1 VLTAADVPSPMKSPS
16 SYRWL
21 WIGALAAALAL
32 RIFFIFTTNPMAG
45 DSSMYE
51 ELAKNWRSSGI
62 FGLALDQDTPTPVDI
77 RTPGYPAF
85 LAAASEV
92 FRDGVRAQILVQ
104 IVVDVGTCLL
114 AAMLAGWLAPPERRK
129 RAMLIAVWLAAL
141 CPFLA
146 NYSAVVLAEVLAAF
160 WTAAALVLLAGA
172 CAGTGHVNWR
182 HAASAS
188 AANDVPRNR
197 LLSFLSNR
205 WFLGGLAVGC
215 GTLVRPETPLL
226 LIALALLL
234 MWRWRR
240 VADWGKLARAG
251 ALTAVG
257 LVLPLAPWTARNAI
271 TLHEFQPLA
280 ARYAQLPDEY
290 VPRGF
295 MAWTGTWMVRYRDVY
310 LTPWSLSVN
319 PLNIS
324 DLPASAFDSDQE
336 RERVKDLYD
345 EYDAH
350 CCDYSP
356 EWDAQFAELA
366 RERTARHPLRTY
378 LKVPFERT
386 FTLWLT
392 PRMEFSYYTERFW
405 PPLEQ
410 FHEYPEDF
418 GVTLLFIAIGI
429 FYSALAAAGMWRA
442 IAQRGDWPAPQLWAI
457 ALLIVYCVVRT
468 AYFTHIDTIEPRYV
482 LECYP
487 AVFALGA
494 MFFAG
499 PKKIA

>member
-1 VLTAADVPSPMKSPS
+1 
-16 SYRWL
+16 
-21 WIGALAAALAL
+21 
-32 RIFFIFTTNPMAG
+32 
-45 DSSMYE
+45 
-51 ELAKNWRSSGI
+51 
-62 FGLALDQDTPTPVDI
+62 
-77 RTPGYPAF
+77 
-85 LAAASEV
+85 
-92 FRDGVRAQILVQ
+92 
-104 IVVDVGTCLL
+104 
-114 AAMLAGWLAPPERRK
+114 
-129 RAMLIAVWLAAL
+129 
-141 CPFLA
+141 
-146 NYSAVVLAEVLAAF
+146 
-160 WTAAALVLLAGA
+160 
-172 CAGTGHVNWR
+172 
-182 HAASAS
+182 
-188 AANDVPRNR
+188 
-197 LLSFLSNR
+197 
-205 WFLGGLAVGC
+205 
-215 GTLVRPETPLL
+215 
-226 LIALALLL
+226 
-234 MWRWRR
+234 
-240 VADWGKLARAG
+240 
-251 ALTAVG
+251 
-257 LVLPLAPWTARNAI
+257 
-271 TLHEFQPLA
+271 
-280 ARYAQLPDEY
+280 
-290 VPRGF
+290 
-295 MAWTGTWMVRYRDVY
+295 MVRYRDVY

-324 DLPASAFDSDQE
+324 DLPASAFDSERE
-336 RERVKDLYD
+336 RERVKELYD

-350 CCDYSP
+350 CCDFSP

-378 LKVPFERT
+378 LEVPFERT

-405 PPLEQ
+405 PPPAQ
-410 FHEYPEDF
+410 FHEDPEDF

>member
-1 VLTAADVPSPMKSPS
+1 
-16 SYRWL
+16 
-21 WIGALAAALAL
+21 
-32 RIFFIFTTNPMAG
+32 
-45 DSSMYE
+45 
-51 ELAKNWRSSGI
+51 
-62 FGLALDQDTPTPVDI
+62 
-77 RTPGYPAF
+77 
-85 LAAASEV
+85 
-92 FRDGVRAQILVQ
+92 
-104 IVVDVGTCLL
+104 
-114 AAMLAGWLAPPERRK
+114 
-129 RAMLIAVWLAAL
+129 
-141 CPFLA
+141 
-146 NYSAVVLAEVLAAF
+146 
-160 WTAAALVLLAGA
+160 
-172 CAGTGHVNWR
+172 
-182 HAASAS
+182 
-188 AANDVPRNR
+188 
-197 LLSFLSNR
+197 
-205 WFLGGLAVGC
+205 
-215 GTLVRPETPLL
+215 
-226 LIALALLL
+226 
-234 MWRWRR
+234 
-240 VADWGKLARAG
+240 
-251 ALTAVG
+251 VG